1 MPCCVNFRNRIK
13 TLQERY
19 KIRYFSESSSVES
32 AGSIS
37 FDSPL
42 KNAPR
47 SADGN
52 VKTLEKIFFP
62 RSEIRTVD
70 DEPYSNG
77 ALAKIAPGESEDKIK
92 TEKYF
97 YTRWKSHFFHALRKL
112 DIFLK
117 VR

>member
-37 FDSPL
+37 FDPPL

-52 VKTLEKIFFP
+52 VKTLEKIFFS

-117 VR
+117 VH